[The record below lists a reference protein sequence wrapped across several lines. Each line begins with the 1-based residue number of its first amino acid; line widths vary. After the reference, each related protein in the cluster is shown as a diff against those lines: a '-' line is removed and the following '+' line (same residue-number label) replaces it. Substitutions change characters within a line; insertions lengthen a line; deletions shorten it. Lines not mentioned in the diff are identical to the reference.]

1 MNCEKCQELLS
12 DFLDGQIGN
21 EDGATFSAH
30 LEECLPCFNVHAEMN
45 SIVSFCREHRGEYLA
60 PPNERALWLRIQNT
74 VESEFLAPRAAQNPS
89 QATRREGWWSRMLGR
104 SWELSFPQVAMAVVA
119 IIVVASLATI
129 FGLRGMQKVG
139 IQTDIAATNLNS
151 TGGPTLLVNGN
162 GKALEPGNR
171 LWQQQQQIKY
181 WSQIVEER
189 KAHWN
194 PQVRADFEHNLNLL
208 DETVEE
214 SLKKLSERPHDE
226 VTEEMLNAALS
237 DKMQLLK
244 EFCDL

>member
-12 DFLDGQIGN
+12 DYIDASVSG
-21 EDGATFSAH
+21 EDRTMFSAH
-30 LEECLPCFNVHAEMN
+30 LEECLPCFNAHAEMN
-45 SIVSFCREHRGEYLA
+45 SIVTFCRDHRGEYAA

-74 VESEFLAPRAAQNPS
+74 IESELSAPVPAERLAPAA
-89 QATRREGWWSRMLGR
+89 RREGWLSRTLGR
-104 SWELSFPQVAMAVVA
+104 SWELSFPQVAMAVIA

-129 FGLRGMQKVG
+129 FGLRGMQKAG
-139 IQTDIAATNLNS
+139 IQNDIASNNLS
-151 TGGPTLLVNGN
+151 SRGSQTLALSGDA
-162 GKALEPGNR
+162 KALDPNNR

-181 WSQIVEER
+181 WSQLVEER

-194 PQVRADFEHNLNLL
+194 PQVRADFEHNLTLL

-214 SLKKLSERPHDE
+214 SLQKLSAAPHDE
-226 VTEEMLNAALS
+226 VTEEMLNAALN

>member
-1 MNCEKCQELLS
+1 MNCEKCHELLS
-12 DFLDGQIGN
+12 DFLDEALSG
-21 EDGATFSAH
+21 EERLTFNTH
-30 LEECLPCFNVHAEMN
+30 LDECLPCFNMHAEMN
-45 SIVSFCREHRGEYLA
+45 SIVTFCRDHRGEYVA

-74 VESEFLAPRAAQNPS
+74 VESEFLAAPAAQNPK
-89 QATRREGWWSRMLGR
+89 QATQREGWWSRMLGR

-119 IIVVASLATI
+119 IIVVASLATV
-129 FGLRGMQKVG
+129 FGLRGMRQVG
-139 IQTDIAATNLNS
+139 IQNDIASTNLNS
-151 TGGPTLLVNGN
+151 AGGAVMAVG
-162 GKALEPGNR
+162 GDAKAFAPGNR

-181 WSQIVEER
+181 WSQLVAER

-226 VTEEMLNAALS
+226 VTEEMLNAALN
-237 DKMQLLK
+237 DKVQLLK

>member
-12 DFLDGQIGN
+12 DFLDGAISG
-21 EDGATFSAH
+21 EDRLTFNTH

-45 SIVSFCREHRGEYLA
+45 SIVTFCRDHRGEYEA

-74 VESEFLAPRAAQNPS
+74 VEGELFAARAAQNPS
-89 QATRREGWWSRMLGR
+89 RATQREGWWSRMLGR

-129 FGLRGMQKVG
+129 FGLRGMQKVTLQQG
-139 IQTDIAATNLNS
+139 VASTNLNS
-151 TGGPTLLVNGN
+151 TGSPVMALNGDA
-162 GKALEPGNR
+162 KAFAPGNR

-214 SLKKLSERPHDE
+214 SLKNLSQRPHDE
-226 VTEEMLNAALS
+226 VTEEMLDAALN
-237 DKMQLLK
+237 DKVQLLK